1 MQPLKLYDSIV
12 NVRKLCSQLLIH
24 IKSTDIT
31 KCQKNQIFYKKYMI
45 VNMYLKFVIFQK
57 VEFYRVFLSN
67 FGYGFSSMKICHL
80 YDDTN

>member
-45 VNMYLKFVIFQK
+45 VNILEICD
-57 VEFYRVFLSN
+57 
-67 FGYGFSSMKICHL
+67 FSESQIL
-80 YDDTN
+80 QSFFI